1 MLSRRLADLARSIQ
15 KAGRTLPAYIPQQ
28 AIAILAHSIADD
40 VCTGQDR
47 LHFLLACGVP
57 FTL

>member
-1 MLSRRLADLARSIQ
+1 MLSRKLQDLAHTIQ
-15 KAGRTLPAYIPQQ
+15 KAGRHLPSYIPQQ
-28 AIAILAHSIADD
+28 AIHHIAHSIADD
-40 VCTGQDR
+40 LCTGQDR